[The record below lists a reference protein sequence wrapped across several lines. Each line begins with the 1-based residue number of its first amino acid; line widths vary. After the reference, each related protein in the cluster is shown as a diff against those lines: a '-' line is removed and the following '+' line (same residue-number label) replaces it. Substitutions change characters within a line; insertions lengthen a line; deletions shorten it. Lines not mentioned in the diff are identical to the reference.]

1 MDIGLLGA
9 LEVLIGANTDALER
23 KAIGRNNGGGGVPLS
38 FISSTPP
45 ILMRPETGVLA
56 DVDCLDGVSRDMV
69 DSAGVDRPDGA
80 GVEARDVLG
89 VSCMPVGS

>member
-1 MDIGLLGA
+1 MVIGLLEA
-9 LEVLIGANTDALER
+9 LEVLIGANADALER

-38 FISSTPP
+38 SIPP
-45 ILMRPETGVLA
+45 ILMRSETGVLA

-69 DSAGVDRPDGA
+69 DSAGVGRPDGA

-89 VSCMPVGS
+89 VSCMPAGS